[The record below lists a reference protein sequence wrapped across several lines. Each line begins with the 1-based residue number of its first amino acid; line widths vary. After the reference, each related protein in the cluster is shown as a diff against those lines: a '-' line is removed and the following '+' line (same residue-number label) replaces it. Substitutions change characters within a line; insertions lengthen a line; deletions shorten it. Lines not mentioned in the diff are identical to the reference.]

1 MPRAKNKIIRR
12 LIVLLLI
19 LSLITTASI
28 LLINFFKGDKIKQ
41 MLVTELNK
49 HLTVE
54 VSVEKIEITFLKS
67 FPYASLDLSN
77 IAMKPPAN
85 LPEAPGLLHAQKISL
100 HFNLINILT
109 GKYVIRSVEISNAS
123 LSIWVGD
130 NGKSN
135 LDIWKNE
142 AGGSSKDVDF
152 DIQRLTLTHSKIYYR
167 NLSRNDDI
175 ALHINSLRLRGAI
188 QQKQFLLKANGD
200 FFTDR
205 LLLQGTSIIPARKAI
220 ISSKIDIDLNKKFFD
235 FGESTLTYADIP
247 IQFKGKYDFNKN
259 PSINFAVSSEKIDI
273 NKLLSLLPSS
283 VTKPLNDYKPSGKLT
298 INGFVKWDIN
308 SFSSPRIVSSFDL
321 ANGELVYQEKG
332 VTLNELLAKGTF
344 NYSGKKN
351 SEVINIHSFSGE
363 IKSGK
368 FKGSTIIHSLSNPKV
383 NLILNANANL
393 EDVASFL
400 KRTELLNVKG
410 KIIANIKY
418 DGYPES
424 QTRIDKQTSG
434 QVTLVDTYFDYYGNP
449 IRDLNATIEL
459 RDNKV
464 YFDGLTCSIGG
475 SDIKTNG
482 YIDNLIGHIL
492 NPEQDLHASINLFSD
507 KLILEDILALAITK
521 EDNQKSESIFPP
533 HISFDAVV
541 SVNALTYKKL
551 NTQTISGHFN
561 LNDDVLRGK
570 DIYIKALGGN
580 ISANGLINGRYK
592 TKAQII
598 TKATFHNVDIKR
610 LFYEFNEF
618 GQNGLVSKN
627 LKGKANATVDF
638 ATSLNSDLTVNQETV
653 EAIAD
658 LEIQNGEL
666 NDFQPLQALSKFL
679 DADGL
684 RNVKF
689 ETLKNHIEVSRKTV
703 LIPQMEIKSSSLNLV
718 GYGTHTFGND
728 IEYHVNMRFSD
739 LLKSRKKKNVI
750 PENAIEDDGL
760 GKPRLYLKITGPID
774 DPIVQYDTK
783 AVTRKIVD
791 EFKNEKQVFKDVIKK
806 EFGKKKPADDNKT
819 TTKKPKESTQFDIEW
834 DED

>member
-12 LIVLLLI
+12 LLVLLLI

-41 MLVTELNK
+41 LLVTELNK

-54 VSVEKIEITFLKS
+54 VSVDKIDISFLKS

-77 IAMKPPAN
+77 IAMKPPTDFS
-85 LPEAPGLLHAQKISL
+85 EAPGLLHAQKISL

-123 LSIWVGD
+123 LSIWEGD

-135 LDIWKNE
+135 LNIWKNV
-142 AGGSSKDVDF
+142 AGGTSKDVDF
-152 DIQRLTLTHSKIYYR
+152 DVQRLTLTDSKVYYR
-167 NLSRNDDI
+167 NLNRNDDI
-175 ALHINSLRLRGAI
+175 ALRIYTLRLRGAI
-188 QQKQFLLKANGD
+188 QKKQFLLKVNGNC
-200 FFTDR
+200 FTER
-205 LLLQGTSIIPARKAI
+205 MLLQGTSIIPAREAI
-220 ISSKIDIDLNKKFFD
+220 ISSKVDIDINKKFLD
-235 FGESTLTYADIP
+235 FGQSTLVFADIP
-247 IQFKGKYDFNKN
+247 IQFKGEYNFSKN
-259 PSINFAVSSEKIDI
+259 PSIDFAISSQKLDI
-273 NKLLSLLPSS
+273 NKLLLLLPSS
-283 VTKPLNDYKPSGKLT
+283 VTKPINDYKPSGKLE
-298 INGFVKWDIN
+298 INGFVKGDIN
-308 SFSSPRIVSSFDL
+308 SFSSLRIVSSFNL
-321 ANGELVYQEKG
+321 ANGKLVYEEKG
-332 VTLNELLAKGTF
+332 ITLNELLAKGTF
-344 NYSGKKN
+344 NYYGKKN
-351 SEVINIHSFSGE
+351 SEVLNIYSFSGKIKNGKFNGSTVIHSF
-363 IKSGK
+363 
-368 FKGSTIIHSLSNPKV
+368 SNPKV
-383 NLILNANANL
+383 NLILNANADL
-393 EDVASFL
+393 QDVASL
-400 KRTELLNVKG
+400 IKRNDLLNIKG

-418 DGYPES
+418 NGYPRSE
-424 QTRIDKQTSG
+424 TRIDQQTSG
-434 QVTLVDTYFDYYGNP
+434 QVTLIDTYFDYYGKP
-449 IRDLNATIEL
+449 IRNMNVTIEL
-459 RDNKV
+459 QDNKV
-464 YFDGLTCSIGG
+464 YFDGLTCSIGE
-475 SDIKTNG
+475 SDIKANG
-482 YIDNLIGHIL
+482 YIDNLISHIL
-492 NPEQDLHASINLFSD
+492 NPEQDLHASLNLFSN

-521 EDNQKSESIFPP
+521 ENNQKSESIFPP
-533 HISFDAVV
+533 HISFDAVL

-598 TKATFHNVDIKR
+598 TKANFNNVDIKR

-638 ATSLNSDLTVNQETV
+638 ATSLNSDLTVNQETI

-703 LIPQMEIKSSSLNLV
+703 LIPQMEIKSSALNLI

-728 IEYHVNMRFSD
+728 IEYHVNMRLSD
-739 LLKSRKKKNVI
+739 LIKSKKKNNSI
-750 PENAIEDDGL
+750 PENAVEDDGL
-760 GKPRLYLKITGPID
+760 GKPRIFLKITGPIN
-774 DPIVQYDTK
+774 DPLVQYDTK

-791 EFKNEKQVFKDVIKK
+791 KFKNEKQVFKDVINK
-806 EFGKKKPADDNKT
+806 EFGRKKPVDNNKT
-819 TTKKPKESTQFDIEW
+819 TTKKPKESTQFEIEW